1 MDNFSKRLVTSD
13 SAKLSTIT
21 PKHSN
26 MVSANYHNIISS
38 SGHGTKTLP
47 LKTPNKTPLRL
58 SSKKKTPNTLTND
71 RYIPNRTSSN
81 MEASFH
87 LLVSQKDKENIK
99 TSSGNS
105 SNSNSM
111 DNIKRKLINETC
123 HGVVS
128 DKAKVLSLRG
138 KVPSSEQAF
147 TDNLKIYRVSGN
159 SASTKKSS
167 QRTIQTAPDKILDA
181 PDFLDDF
188 YLNLIDWSS
197 TNNLAVALNKDLYIW
212 NSTTKDI
219 YNLFS
224 MEENSRDYISSVA
237 WIEKGNVLAVGNS
250 KNIVELWDINKK
262 VCLRQMKSHSGRIG
276 SLAWNR
282 HMLSSGS
289 RTGDIHSHDVRVAQ
303 HHTSTFKL
311 HTQEVCGLK
320 WSPDYRYL
328 ASGGNDNVVGIWD
341 VNNVSSTSEAM
352 FTFREH
358 SAAVKAIAW
367 CPWQNNVIATGG
379 GTSDKQIKIWNS
391 NNGTVHQ
398 SVDANSQVSSILW
411 SSAYREIISSHGYQ
425 QNQLSIWKYP
435 EMNKVCDL
443 LGHANR
449 ILGMAM
455 SPDAESVVSIGADE
469 TLRFWQCFQ
478 ADENLKKSKEAANRA
493 AKNTAAHKIGLG
505 RGIR

>member
-1 MDNFSKRLVTSD
+1 
-13 SAKLSTIT
+13 
-21 PKHSN
+21 
-26 MVSANYHNIISS
+26 
-38 SGHGTKTLP
+38 
-47 LKTPNKTPLRL
+47 
-58 SSKKKTPNTLTND
+58 
-71 RYIPNRTSSN
+71 
-81 MEASFH
+81 
-87 LLVSQKDKENIK
+87 
-99 TSSGNS
+99 
-105 SNSNSM
+105 
-111 DNIKRKLINETC
+111 
-123 HGVVS
+123 
-128 DKAKVLSLRG
+128 
-138 KVPSSEQAF
+138 
-147 TDNLKIYRVSGN
+147 
-159 SASTKKSS
+159 
-167 QRTIQTAPDKILDA
+167 
-181 PDFLDDF
+181 
-188 YLNLIDWSS
+188 
-197 TNNLAVALNKDLYIW
+197 
-212 NSTTKDI
+212 
-219 YNLFS
+219 